1 MKIKIRVHC
10 EVKYFAKRRNNQCFL
25 RFYSLKSKGCKLYL
39 IAHSRIHKK
48 LVFIFFVHR
57 THHNQYSPMSKMEVA
72 EDNEPSLS
80 KVDVVLTFTL
90 EVSLPLCIRHWHRI
104 FFFVTPGFFSSL

>member
-1 MKIKIRVHC
+1 MAFDC
-10 EVKYFAKRRNNQCFL
+10 PL
-25 RFYSLKSKGCKLYL
+25 FYSQEMSVNF
-39 IAHSRIHKK
+39 S
-48 LVFIFFVHR
+48 VHR

-90 EVSLPLCIRHWHRI
+90 EVSFTILCLSYWQRT
-104 FFFVTPGFFSSL
+104 FYFFVTPRVFSGALS